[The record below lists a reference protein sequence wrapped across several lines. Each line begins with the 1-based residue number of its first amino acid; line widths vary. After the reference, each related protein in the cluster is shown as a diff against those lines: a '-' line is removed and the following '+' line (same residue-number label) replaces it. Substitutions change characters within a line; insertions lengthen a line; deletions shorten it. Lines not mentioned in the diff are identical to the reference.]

1 MSIEDSP
8 LDRTPDLV
16 VKIRALRDQAE
27 KEMNRFS
34 SADDYDVRLVV
45 GRKPKTE
52 ASVPHVTSPR
62 KKQSRKAE
70 QASIDFAPA
79 PPEHSAGEEEQA

>member
-1 MSIEDSP
+1 MSLEDSP

-16 VKIRALRDQAE
+16 ATIRALRDQAE
-27 KEMNRFS
+27 KEMNRFT
-34 SADDYDVRLVV
+34 SADNYDIRRVV

-52 ASVPHVTSPR
+52 ASVPAVTSPR

-70 QASIDFAPA
+70 QTSIDFAPA
-79 PPEHSAGEEEQA
+79 SEERGAREDEQA